1 MKSEVEQC
9 RSEKRHVLEEFMP
22 IKSILDEEGGVKL
35 EKDCKDKMNWMSSAQ
50 LWSDNYSDDNNKNN
64 NSSKKNTVSDSK
76 MEILKLT
83 YEIKNDKTERE
94 GKN

>member
-64 NSSKKNTVSDSK
+64 NSSKKNTVVHTTQNNNQNQFFF
-76 MEILKLT
+76 LAFLL
-83 YEIKNDKTERE
+83 N
-94 GKN
+94 